1 MKYRKDESYEEAFNL
16 LKASIAAE
24 ENESGAADLFN
35 YVKAS
40 AMMYND
46 DKIDKLQ
53 LIGIYQNTME
63 HINYNLEFGEEK
75 YRKYYEQART
85 GIDGMLGP
93 HLKCE
98 DLIPLFEE
106 VYDSYMT
113 DEYRLARSAKLL
125 ELKECT
131 DSDLYFRISAQLFSV
146 NPGVGSGIAM
156 GNMSMTREQW
166 NEAVAYYQL
175 SASRDTFPDRRAE
188 TNLKIAQAYQKL
200 GQNASARTF
209 ARKAANDRAGWGDPF
224 ILIGDLYAAT
234 KGCGS
239 NEFEIKTVYWAA
251 LDKYYYAIS
260 VDPEALETANQR
272 IHTYAQYAPNFTLAF
287 NFGKHE
293 ARTVQVGCW
302 INETATVRF
311 PDRE

>member
-1 MKYRKDESYEEAFNL
+1 
-16 LKASIAAE
+16 
-24 ENESGAADLFN
+24 
-35 YVKAS
+35 
-40 AMMYND
+40 
-46 DKIDKLQ
+46 
-53 LIGIYQNTME
+53 
-63 HINYNLEFGEEK
+63 
-75 YRKYYEQART
+75 
-85 GIDGMLGP
+85 MLGP

-272 IHTYAQYAPNFTLAF
+272 IHNLRAICAELHIGF
-287 NFGKHE
+287 
-293 ARTVQVGCW
+293 
-302 INETATVRF
+302 
-311 PDRE
+311 